1 MDKTRRHLA
10 ILNLTGELLPELGD
24 YFSSR
29 KILVVDPLKSGE
41 EYDWTHV
48 LTKDVVDF
56 TLINKTFEISV
67 KERQIISLSKV
78 DDLQNFTINNGNLIL
93 DDCWFKT
100 VMGHFIMDKYLQSFG
115 GITLNDNYPT
125 FKEAGSFNIAN
136 PFHTGEYLDQM
147 IQRAFEE
154 GVNALAIRSYFD
166 HFIMY
171 ITGLKNKEKA
181 GLPFEVTYGVFED
194 IFAVQVHFFSPL
206 ISIMDVSASLNSMVT
221 KIPEEYYLNTAVQSS
236 DFFDFSFIPD
246 VKKVIVTALWTKDQR
261 IKFENRGLMFSSL
274 KGGLPIA
281 LYENE
286 DTPENFELF
295 SPIRNDF
302 SQKIEIPNYINEEN
316 TKKLIKGFKSKM
328 DDVVVIPG
336 GTEEEETI
344 TRISGPRETEDEIRL
359 IKGEPLLQDFVQT
372 VRGKFDEDQACSDF
386 ENKMFDF
393 EKVVFQIANNID
405 EVAKDK
411 NLKIRSL
418 GEMLFPSIKKG
429 LLDFAREINTPLDQ
443 MKSSDLD
450 NFQNLHIPEI
460 LKMELLKFHPE
471 ETINYE
477 SYTPQMIGEIEGK
490 LYANEIE
497 NERLKQQLKTLFAEL
512 KIAQEIKVKTTNM
525 QNIVADDSIY
535 EKDKNESYDEDEE
548 LRNFY
553 KQKLKTNRSLDSV
566 DAEKLSAL
574 LERESGMIANLK
586 LFEQKS
592 RKIEIE
598 SMQKESYFI
607 QEMEKAER
615 IIKMRELSLL
625 KTKES
630 FKKLVDKKDRE
641 ISDLKSKSE
650 RFSRIINS
658 GANHT
663 NSPKIREFER
673 QIFNLNKQIELY
685 RVKISTLSSNKMAQ
699 KVEST
704 SKDDIK
710 KSQYIIHQL
719 KNHLDGVKKENEKLQ
734 IKISQDLKE
743 LNQLRAEKSQLEQ
756 FVTEISDE
764 RESSPKTESVSPPQP
779 KNAQE
784 LKKLQIQ
791 NQILETQV
799 KDSQSKITN
808 LENKL
813 AELSKTQKAPTTN
826 PEEGSRVKLTQLESS
841 VKKLTSDLAE
851 ARAQVAESKKES
863 NKLRQEKTALQ
874 NQLDKLSKD
883 ANKGKLGP
891 KKGKVA

>member
-1 MDKTRRHLA
+1 MEKTRRHLA
-10 ILNLTGELLPELGD
+10 ILNLTGELLPELAD

-29 KILVVDPLKSGE
+29 KVLVVDPLISSE

-48 LTKDVVDF
+48 ITKDVGDY
-56 TLINKTFEISV
+56 TLINKSFEISL

-115 GITLNDNYPT
+115 GISLNDNYPT

-147 IQRAFEE
+147 VQRAFEE

-166 HFIMY
+166 HFMMY
-171 ITGLKNKEKA
+171 ITGLKNKKKA

-206 ISIMDVSASLNSMVT
+206 ISIMDVSASLNSIVT

-236 DFFDFSFIPD
+236 DFFDFSFLPD

-286 DTPENFELF
+286 DTPENFKMF
-295 SPIRNDF
+295 GSIKNDY
-302 SQKIEIPNYINEEN
+302 SQKVEIPDYINEEN
-316 TKKLIKGFKSKM
+316 TKRLIKGFKSKI

-336 GTEEEETI
+336 GPEEEEA
-344 TRISGPRETEDEIRL
+344 ISRVSGLLEVEDEVRL
-359 IKGEPLLQDFVQT
+359 IKGDSLLKDFVQT
-372 VRGKFDEDQACSDF
+372 VRGKFDDDQSLSSLD
-386 ENKMFDF
+386 NQKYDF

-405 EVAKDK
+405 EAARDK
-411 NLKIRSL
+411 NLRIRSL
-418 GEMLFPSIKKG
+418 GEILFPSIKKG
-429 LLDFAREINTPLDQ
+429 LLDFSRDINTPLDQ
-443 MKSSDLD
+443 LKSLDLD
-450 NFQNLHIPEI
+450 NFQLQHIPEI

-490 LYANEIE
+490 LNAYEIE
-497 NERLKQQLKTLFAEL
+497 NERLRHQLKTLFTEL
-512 KIAQEIKVKTTNM
+512 KIAQEIKVKMTNM
-525 QNIVADDSIY
+525 QNVGLDEFIDKSTKEETYDD
-535 EKDKNESYDEDEE
+535 DEE

-553 KQKLKTNRSLDSV
+553 KQKLKSNRALDHA
-566 DAEKLSAL
+566 DAEKLSSL
-574 LERESGMIANLK
+574 LERESGMIANFK
-586 LFEQKS
+586 IFEQKS
-592 RKIEIE
+592 KRIEIE

-615 IIKMRELSLL
+615 LIKMRELSLV
-625 KTKES
+625 KTRES
-630 FKKLVDKKDRE
+630 FKKLVEKKDRE
-641 ISDLKSKSE
+641 ISDLKTKSE

-658 GANHT
+658 GASHS
-663 NSPKIREFER
+663 NSPKIREYER
-673 QIFNLNKQIELY
+673 QVFNLNKQIELY
-685 RVKISTLSSNKMAQ
+685 RVKIATLSTNKMAQ
-699 KVEST
+699 KVET
-704 SKDDIK
+704 TPKDELK
-710 KSQYIIHQL
+710 KSQYVIHQL
-719 KNHLDGVKKENEKLQ
+719 KNHLDGIKKENEKLQ

-756 FVTEISDE
+756 FMSEMSDE
-764 RESSPKTESVSPPQP
+764 RDSSLRTEPLPRPQP
-779 KNAQE
+779 KNDQE

-799 KDSQSKITN
+799 KDSHSKITN

-813 AELSKTQKAPTTN
+813 AEFSKAQKAPMTST
-826 PEEGSRVKLTQLESS
+826 EEGSRVKLTQLETSL
-841 VKKLTSDLAE
+841 KKLTSDLAE
-851 ARAQVAESKKES
+851 ARSQVAESKKES

-874 NQLDKLSKD
+874 NQLDKISKD
-883 ANKGKLGP
+883 VNKGKVGP